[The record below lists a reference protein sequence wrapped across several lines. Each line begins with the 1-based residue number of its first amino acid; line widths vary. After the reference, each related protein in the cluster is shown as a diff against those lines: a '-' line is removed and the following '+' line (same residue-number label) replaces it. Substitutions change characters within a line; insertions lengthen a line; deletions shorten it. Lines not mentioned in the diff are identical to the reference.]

1 MHATSQ
7 KPWVVEV
14 HESHCHTVTC
24 LPSFP
29 GSPRFSVLQACSQ
42 AMGGAW
48 EQGYDVHIKVQ
59 KQWRKKILRSSQ
71 DSNLGLLYSS
81 QMLLPTEP
89 WSYGIGA
96 GDRWHLSTDTVHL
109 SGWIFLMYD

>member
-1 MHATSQ
+1 MLHATSQ

-14 HESHCHTVTC
+14 HESHRHTVTC

-59 KQWRKKILRSSQ
+59 KQWRKKILRSSH
-71 DSNLGLLYSS
+71 DLNLGPLNACQILL
-81 QMLLPTEP
+81 LTN
-89 WSYGIGA
+89 
-96 GDRWHLSTDTVHL
+96 
-109 SGWIFLMYD
+109 